1 MSLRKR
7 RRNRRR
13 LMHSDRCWD
22 ASDPQLMKSNNKA
35 TSLNLAKK
43 LLTMLQRN
51 LSNNPADG
59 TLRLDWRFLFWQ
71 QLTSIPLIKTLFS
84 RGFHSAGRRI
94 FSDFAT
100 SHPATTFNVRVPSSV
115 VPTQRPPCF
124 ILPDFLLLLIAAE
137 IWSARDVGVA
147 WLFKDIFPF
156 ALHTKPRNGK
166 CCLSALVSQPFS

>member
-124 ILPDFLLLLIAAE
+124 ILPDFPTYCCWNLVSPWRWCCLTIQRYLSFCA
-137 IWSARDVGVA
+137 SHQTQKRKV
-147 WLFKDIFPF
+147 LFKCP
-156 ALHTKPRNGK
+156 
-166 CCLSALVSQPFS
+166 CESAV